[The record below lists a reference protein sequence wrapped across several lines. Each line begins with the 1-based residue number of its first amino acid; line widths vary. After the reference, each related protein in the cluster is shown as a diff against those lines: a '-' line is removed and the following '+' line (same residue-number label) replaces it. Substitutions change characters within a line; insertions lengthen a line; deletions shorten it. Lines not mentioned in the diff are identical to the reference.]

1 MSNTKRN
8 AMIAMGAGV
17 LIFCLAAFGESISA
31 QYIGTVGV
39 DEGAIYAGFG
49 LFFGLR
55 IFDRYSVRTAA
66 LIALTYGFTVLILSS
81 LMQGAMGGEEFH
93 FSRFAAA
100 EEGAFYTA
108 LGLFFALEYK
118 EVLASL
124 TKTRN

>member
-8 AMIAMGAGV
+8 AMIALGAG
-17 LIFCLAAFGESISA
+17 LLMFGLAVFGESISA

-49 LFFGLR
+49 LFFGLK
-55 IFDRYSVRTAA
+55 IFERYSIRTTA
-66 LIALTYGFTVLILSS
+66 LISRAYGFAVLILSTV
-81 LMQGAMGGEEFH
+81 MQGAMGGEEFH